1 MFWLIDLSKHPLWL
15 QYRHL
20 KLNFFYF
27 CKDGYKRN
35 RNAQGWRMQFWFRLY
50 IGSRVSAVIIGL
62 FSFWKILNMI
72 DRDTLVVAIFG
83 NYCSFWNDFLGMWG
97 WGDPSYIDFQFYHSI
112 FMCWFTFRFN
122 FIFLDIWI
130 IMSLSHFDW
139 TDWNDCSI
147 FCSQWNLSCP
157 PEKERKKWHQR
168 SYDHIV
174 LTGKWNCTSSLLLV
188 CMALLLSCWLLFFSK
203 SFKQHGNKTYS
214 C

>member
-1 MFWLIDLSKHPLWL
+1 
-15 QYRHL
+15 
-20 KLNFFYF
+20 
-27 CKDGYKRN
+27 
-35 RNAQGWRMQFWFRLY
+35 MQFWFRLY

-147 FCSQWNLSCP
+147 FCSQWNLSGH
-157 PEKERKKWHQR
+157 PEKKRKMCHKDPIIILCLLANGNIHAACFFR
-168 SYDHIV
+168 GYYLRGILV
-174 LTGKWNCTSSLLLV
+174 SLHGFITFMLV
-188 CMALLLSCWLLFFSK
+188 AFLFQILQATWK
-203 SFKQHGNKTYS
+203 
-214 C
+214 